1 MRPYFYIMPLISSR
15 VSTWTFPPHTKGS
28 SRYARLH
35 TCRINHR
42 INNSYAK
49 FTPHKIVHRSVVVS
63 VKEDC
68 MWIKNDDTLFGVNIT
83 LTNIWGQ
90 RKKKKWICTTAQ
102 GLIPEINFIWIM
114 GLSDE
119 KEKTMSR
126 DISKC
131 FLSIYLD
138 PELII
143 NKIRY
148 EIRIIF
154 SMHLVIIRIIR
165 WQWISY

>member
-1 MRPYFYIMPLISSR
+1 M
-15 VSTWTFPPHTKGS
+15 
-28 SRYARLH
+28 
-35 TCRINHR
+35 
-42 INNSYAK
+42 
-49 FTPHKIVHRSVVVS
+49 VVS

-90 RKKKKWICTTAQ
+90 RKKKKWICTIAQ

-114 GLSDE
+114 ELSDE

-131 FLSIYLD
+131 FVSIYLD
-138 PELII
+138 PELIM
-143 NKIRY
+143 NEIRY
-148 EIRIIF
+148 EIKKI
-154 SMHLVIIRIIR
+154 
-165 WQWISY
+165 Q

>member
-1 MRPYFYIMPLISSR
+1 
-15 VSTWTFPPHTKGS
+15 
-28 SRYARLH
+28 
-35 TCRINHR
+35 
-42 INNSYAK
+42 
-49 FTPHKIVHRSVVVS
+49 
-63 VKEDC
+63 

-119 KEKTMSR
+119 KEKTVSR

-131 FLSIYLD
+131 FY
-138 PELII
+138 
-143 NKIRY
+143 
-148 EIRIIF
+148 IF
-154 SMHLVIIRIIR
+154 GPRTYHK
-165 WQWISY
+165 

>member
-1 MRPYFYIMPLISSR
+1 
-15 VSTWTFPPHTKGS
+15 
-28 SRYARLH
+28 
-35 TCRINHR
+35 
-42 INNSYAK
+42 
-49 FTPHKIVHRSVVVS
+49 
-63 VKEDC
+63 

-119 KEKTMSR
+119 KEKTVSR
-126 DISKC
+126 DISKR
-131 FLSIYLD
+131 FVSIYLD

-154 SMHLVIIRIIR
+154 SIHLVIFIIIRIICCK
-165 WQWISY
+165 WISYQRMGKMFSTKANYIPHIPGV